1 MRTEFQWLTG
11 VRITK
16 KNAGKIAEGGKK
28 RWKIENKEFNRQ
40 KNWQGGITH
49 PCSHNANEM
58 KNHYQMTQIAD
69 MVKQLYEW
77 FFLKE
82 HGIKKRQ
89 KNISSE

>member
-1 MRTEFQWLTG
+1 MRDLTG
-11 VRITK
+11 RRT
-16 KNAGKIAEGGKK
+16 GRGD
-28 RWKIENKEFNRQ
+28 
-40 KNWQGGITH
+40 ITH